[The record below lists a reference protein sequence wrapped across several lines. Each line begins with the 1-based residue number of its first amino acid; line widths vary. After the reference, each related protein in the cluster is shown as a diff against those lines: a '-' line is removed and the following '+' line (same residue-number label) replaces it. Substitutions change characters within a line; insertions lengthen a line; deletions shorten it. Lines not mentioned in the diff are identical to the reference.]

1 MPKKSSKSCQN
12 TNLCIYTTAWC
23 ILMGLVSGRSGG
35 YKQPGIFTIWRYI
48 HSKSLKLSLMHIS
61 QEHFFSFKIELP
73 TPTKYQ
79 QHFIYNY
86 MYVYSPYFL
95 LEHCNKFGFF
105 GGVQRTQ
112 IDFSSESNFQMYQ
125 FSLNLEFFQ
134 KYKSLIFS
142 WTTSKNSCY
151 G

>member
-1 MPKKSSKSCQN
+1 MSIYLNKS
-12 TNLCIYTTAWC
+12 ITT
-23 ILMGLVSGRSGG
+23 LVNDLYIPIRTICTSV
-35 YKQPGIFTIWRYI
+35 KNIFC
-48 HSKSLKLSLMHIS
+48 
-61 QEHFFSFKIELP
+61 SFKIELP

-151 G
+151 GYLCYKRLC

>member
-1 MPKKSSKSCQN
+1 
-12 TNLCIYTTAWC
+12 
-23 ILMGLVSGRSGG
+23 
-35 YKQPGIFTIWRYI
+35 
-48 HSKSLKLSLMHIS
+48 
-61 QEHFFSFKIELP
+61 
-73 TPTKYQ
+73 
-79 QHFIYNY
+79 

-134 KYKSLIFS
+134 KYKSLIQLQKIHVMGNCAI
-142 WTTSKNSCY
+142 KNRVRREMAIH
-151 G
+151 

>member
-1 MPKKSSKSCQN
+1 MSFQLNEYLPKQIHHYTCKWS
-12 TNLCIYTTAWC
+12 IYTYT
-23 ILMGLVSGRSGG
+23 
-35 YKQPGIFTIWRYI
+35 YY
-48 HSKSLKLSLMHIS
+48 MHIS

-125 FSLNLEFFQ
+125 FSLNLEFFRNTNLWFFLGQFQ
-134 KYKSLIFS
+134 KIHVMGICAIKD
-142 WTTSKNSCY
+142 CVRREMAVH
-151 G
+151 

>member
-1 MPKKSSKSCQN
+1 MSICLNKS
-12 TNLCIYTTAWC
+12 ITT
-23 ILMGLVSGRSGG
+23 LVNDLYIPIRTICTSV
-35 YKQPGIFTIWRYI
+35 KNIFC
-48 HSKSLKLSLMHIS
+48 
-61 QEHFFSFKIELP
+61 SFKIELP

-134 KYKSLIFS
+134 KYKSLIFFLDNF
-142 WTTSKNSCY
+142 KKMYLCHKKSC
-151 G
+151 